1 MKLHEVSIYI
11 YIYITIPTLNFL
23 FWGWY
28 HNLRPERASNLKF
41 LPSLGVY
48 VKLLSTKFQPPS
60 SSGSGVRRGQ
70 KVPKWAKTSKLLYL
84 RCWQAGPLFWEKFL
98 GGWDGATFALASAV
112 TQNSEACQAHGMSTY
127 TDEHLKSTTAI
138 LNEISW
144 FERWPIK
151 T

>member
-1 MKLHEVSIYI
+1 MLHSEASI

-28 HNLRPERASNLKF
+28 HNLRPEGASNLKF
-41 LPSLGVY
+41 LPSVEVY

-70 KVPKWAKTSKLLYL
+70 KVPKWAKSSKLLYL
-84 RCWQAGPLFWEKFL
+84 RCWQAGPLFQEKFL

-112 TQNSEACQAHGMSTY
+112 
-127 TDEHLKSTTAI
+127 
-138 LNEISW
+138 IS
-144 FERWPIK
+144 K
-151 T
+151 V